1 MIPFFSTD
9 GNYCIIQATNKR
21 DDTLA
26 LYSNFTRED
35 ETWIGE
41 FAKAIFMALF
51 PTEENDPRD
60 IIKRVIRKQA
70 SNINTYSLIKT
81 IRNAAQ
87 RLLDCDRAT
96 VFIRDGD
103 HLIVRA

>member
-1 MIPFFSTD
+1 MIPFFSPE
-9 GNYCIIQATNKR
+9 GNFCIIQAVNKR

-26 LYSNFTRED
+26 LYTNFTRED

-51 PTEENDPRD
+51 PNVNDDPRD

-81 IRNAAQ
+81 IRNAA
-87 RLLDCDRAT
+87 
-96 VFIRDGD
+96 
-103 HLIVRA
+103 